1 MRGDRAPNR
10 RNRVGAWRKPGG
22 QPPAERHA
30 AGRPATD
37 RIVAVTINVDS
48 LRGKV
53 GCVLRAIDDLARR
66 VGARVAVLVL
76 AVLVLEETKLEPG
89 VEIQIP
95 GFYPASRRDRDRHG
109 GGVANFVDCAYV
121 AFESYKGRRVPDG
134 RARRRGGRSLRVH
147 GCEEKGRDEAPLLQQ
162 SQRTGRVIVMLNRL
176 NLTSANSGA
185 QAQASYVAGGPPYP
199 LA

>member
-22 QPPAERHA
+22 QPPAKRRV

-66 VGARVAVLVL
+66 VEARV

-95 GFYPASRRDRDRHG
+95 
-109 GGVANFVDCAYV
+109 
-121 AFESYKGRRVPDG
+121 DG
-134 RARRRGGRSLRVH
+134 RERPTSASSYRGAAAPTRTSCVRRRSRGMWSIRWS
-147 GCEEKGRDEAPLLQQ
+147 
-162 SQRTGRVIVMLNRL
+162 
-176 NLTSANSGA
+176 
-185 QAQASYVAGGPPYP
+185 
-199 LA
+199 

>member
-1 MRGDRAPNR
+1 MRGGRAPKR
-10 RNRVGAWRKPGG
+10 RNRVGALRRPGG
-22 QPPAERHA
+22 QPPAKRHV

-37 RIVAVTINVDS
+37 RIVAVIINVDS

-66 VGARVAVLVL
+66 VGARV

-109 GGVANFVDCAYV
+109 GGVAIFVDGAYV
-121 AFESYKGRRVPDG
+121 AFES
-134 RARRRGGRSLRVH
+134 
-147 GCEEKGRDEAPLLQQ
+147 
-162 SQRTGRVIVMLNRL
+162 
-176 NLTSANSGA
+176 
-185 QAQASYVAGGPPYP
+185 
-199 LA
+199 